1 MDQTERSNQTKQ
13 EKTTGRQTTDMHR
26 LSILSRNIKTL
37 QPHRGFMTFE
47 GHLVSNDIPVTD
59 EEKLTRIFG
68 GRLKGESPKPKS
80 TSRYLVA
87 NQSRI
92 IAGVKVPHRPI
103 EPDNCCMSG
112 CVNCVWEYFNEDIRE
127 WQQRRRATV
136 KAISQTHDVWPADWE
151 PPISLLKMENL
162 PESLHKKKL
171 IQEQEKE
178 KQSGT
183 QLKNLFPTRS
193 TPLPQS
199 VIEAKKR
206 NLAKRQQ
213 MEAEENDGWSEVPI
227 YIKAF
232 AQFERKKRL
241 QRQKEKLERRAKE
254 ASATI

>member
-1 MDQTERSNQTKQ
+1 MNQTQRGKQ
-13 EKTTGRQTTDMHR
+13 PNPGKDKTTGGMLR
-26 LSILSRNIKTL
+26 LSILSRNIKAL
-37 QPHRGFMTFE
+37 QPRRGFMTFE
-47 GHLVSNDIPVTD
+47 GHLVSNDVPVTD
-59 EEKLTRIFG
+59 EEKLTKIFG

-87 NQSRI
+87 DQSRT
-92 IAGVKVPHRPI
+92 IAGVRVPHRPI

-127 WQQRRRATV
+127 WQQRRRAAV

-151 PPISLLKMENL
+151 PPIALLKMENL
-162 PESLHKKKL
+162 PESLHRRKVIL
-171 IQEQEKE
+171 EQEKE

-183 QLKNLFPTRS
+183 QLKKLFPTRS

-206 NLAKRQQ
+206 NLAKKQQ
-213 MEAEENDGWSEVPI
+213 IQAEDDEGWSEVPT
-227 YIKAF
+227 YIKVF

-254 ASATI
+254 A